1 MLFQPAIIALLLA
14 SALCVLALAA
24 SAPFA
29 LEVIRRW
36 DITSGSERQ
45 LQLER
50 RTYLFSTL
58 LSFVL
63 ALQLAA
69 VLLFVFNAEKMSG
82 MFVGAMCAVGT
93 LNVNAFGFPAL
104 NAKIA
109 VFFLAAMW
117 LAINHIDSRARDY
130 PLVRIKYALLLALAP
145 LLAASAWI
153 ELQYFLGLKAD
164 VITSCCGSLFSE
176 GSPTLAAEASALSPL
191 PAMWLFYGS
200 LGVAI
205 ALAAWHGYGGGRSSA
220 SVRPEPVEGQATST
234 GSGRAASTR
243 SGQAASTRSG
253 QAAST
258 RSGQASTALSLSGPG
273 WAERSS
279 GYALAAASALAF
291 AATIAGILSFI
302 SLYIYEHPNHHCPFC
317 ILKPEYGYQGY
328 WLYVP
333 LFAATAAGLA
343 VGAIQPFARIASLR
357 GIVPGFSR
365 TLAAIAANGF
375 ALTAAIAT
383 VMIWQS
389 RLILLEH

>member
-14 SALCVLALAA
+14 SALCVLALVA

-36 DITSGSERQ
+36 DIRSGSERQ

-58 LSFVL
+58 LTFVL

-130 PLVRIKYALLLALAP
+130 PLVRIKYALLLLLAP
-145 LLAASAWI
+145 LLVASGWV

-176 GSPTLAAEASALSPL
+176 GSPTLAAEASALAPL

-200 LGVAI
+200 LGAVI
-205 ALAAWHGYGGGRSSA
+205 GLAAWHGYGGGRSGWSA
-220 SVRPEPVEGQATST
+220 
-234 GSGRAASTR
+234 
-243 SGQAASTRSG
+243 
-253 QAAST
+253 
-258 RSGQASTALSLSGPG
+258 
-273 WAERSS
+273 
-279 GYALAAASALAF
+279 YALAAASAVGF
-291 AATIAGILSFI
+291 AATIAGILSFV
-302 SLYIYEHPNHHCPFC
+302 SLYIYEHPHHHCPFC

-333 LFAATAAGLA
+333 LFGATAAGLA
-343 VGAIQPFARIASLR
+343 AGAVQPFARIESLR
-357 GIVPGFSR
+357 EIVPGFSR
-365 TLAAIAANGF
+365 NLAAIAANGF
-375 ALTAAIAT
+375 VLTAVIAT
-383 VMIWQS
+383 AMIWQS

>member
-14 SALCVLALAA
+14 SALCVLALVA

-29 LEVIRRW
+29 LDVIRRW
-36 DITSGSERQ
+36 DIKSGSERQ
-45 LQLER
+45 LNMER

-58 LSFVL
+58 LTFVM
-63 ALQLAA
+63 ALQLGA

-117 LAINHIDSRARDY
+117 LSINHVDSQARDY

-145 LLAASAWI
+145 LLALSAWT
-153 ELQYFLGLKAD
+153 ELEYFLGLKAD

-176 GSPTLAAEASALSPL
+176 TGPTLASEASSLPPL
-191 PAMWLFYGS
+191 PALWLFYGS

-205 ALAAWHGYGGGRSSA
+205 ALASVHGYGGGR
-220 SVRPEPVEGQATST
+220 R
-234 GSGRAASTR
+234 
-243 SGQAASTRSG
+243 
-253 QAAST
+253 
-258 RSGQASTALSLSGPG
+258 G
-273 WAERSS
+273 W
-279 GYALAAASALAF
+279 LAYGVAIASALAF
-291 AATIAGILSFI
+291 VATIAGILSFV

-333 LFAATAAGLA
+333 LFGATAAGLA
-343 VGAIQPFARIASLR
+343 AGAVQPFAGRSSLR
-357 GIVPGFSR
+357 AVIPAFSR
-365 TLAAIAANGF
+365 HMASIAAYGF
-375 ALTAAIAT
+375 LLTAAIAT
-383 VMIWQS
+383 AMIWQS

>member
-29 LEVIRRW
+29 VEVIRRW
-36 DITSGSERQ
+36 DIRSGSERQ

-58 LSFVL
+58 LVFVL
-63 ALQLAA
+63 VLQLAA
-69 VLLFVFNAEKMSG
+69 VLLFVFNAEKMSA

-130 PLVRIKYALLLALAP
+130 PLVRTKYALLLVLAP
-145 LLAASAWI
+145 LLAGSAWL

-176 GSPTLAAEASALSPL
+176 GSPTLAAEASAMKPL
-191 PAMWLFYGS
+191 PAIWLFYGA
-200 LGVAI
+200 LGTSI
-205 ALAAWHGYGGGRSSA
+205 ALAAWLGWRGGR
-220 SVRPEPVEGQATST
+220 G
-234 GSGRAASTR
+234 
-243 SGQAASTRSG
+243 
-253 QAAST
+253 
-258 RSGQASTALSLSGPG
+258 ALP
-273 WAERSS
+273 A
-279 GYALAAASALAF
+279 YALAAASAVVF
-291 AATIAGILSFI
+291 AATVAGILAFV
-302 SLYIYEHPNHHCPFC
+302 SLYVYEHPNHHCPFC

-328 WLYVP
+328 LLYLP
-333 LFAATAAGLA
+333 LFVATAAGLA
-343 VGAIQPFARIASLR
+343 VGAVQPFARRESLR
-357 GIVPGFSR
+357 EIVPTFSR
-365 TLAAIAANGF
+365 NLAAIAANGF
-375 ALTAAIAT
+375 ALTAVIAT
-383 VMIWQS
+383 AMIWNS

>member
-14 SALCVLALAA
+14 SALCALALVA

-36 DITSGSERQ
+36 DIASGSERQ

-58 LSFVL
+58 LTFVL

-130 PLVRIKYALLLALAP
+130 PLVRIKYALLLLLAP
-145 LLAASAWI
+145 LLMASGWT

-176 GSPTLAAEASALSPL
+176 GSPTLAAEASSLAPV

-200 LGVAI
+200 LGTVI
-205 ALAAWHGYGGGRSSA
+205 ALAAWHGYRGGRGGVSA
-220 SVRPEPVEGQATST
+220 YPLAVASLATF
-234 GSGRAASTR
+234 G
-243 SGQAASTRSG
+243 
-253 QAAST
+253 
-258 RSGQASTALSLSGPG
+258 
-273 WAERSS
+273 
-279 GYALAAASALAF
+279 
-291 AATIAGILSFI
+291 ATVAGILSFV

-328 WLYVP
+328 WLYLP
-333 LFAATAAGLA
+333 LFVATAAGLA
-343 VGAIQPFARIASLR
+343 AGAVQPFARIESLR

-365 TLAAIAANGF
+365 LLAAIAANGF
-375 ALTAAIAT
+375 ALTAVIAT
-383 VMIWQS
+383 AMIWQS

>member
-1 MLFQPAIIALLLA
+1 
-14 SALCVLALAA
+14 
-24 SAPFA
+24 
-29 LEVIRRW
+29 
-36 DITSGSERQ
+36 
-45 LQLER
+45 
-50 RTYLFSTL
+50 
-58 LSFVL
+58 
-63 ALQLAA
+63 
-69 VLLFVFNAEKMSG
+69 

-130 PLVRIKYALLLALAP
+130 PLVRIKYALLLLLAP
-145 LLAASAWI
+145 LLVASGWV

-176 GSPTLAAEASALSPL
+176 GSPTLAAEASALPPR

-200 LGVAI
+200 LGAAI
-205 ALAAWHGYGGGRSSA
+205 AVAAWHGLAGGRGSA
-220 SVRPEPVEGQATST
+220 
-234 GSGRAASTR
+234 
-243 SGQAASTRSG
+243 
-253 QAAST
+253 
-258 RSGQASTALSLSGPG
+258 
-273 WAERSS
+273 
-279 GYALAAASALAF
+279 YALAAASAIGF
-291 AATIAGILSFI
+291 AASIAGILSFV

-328 WLYVP
+328 WLYLP
-333 LFAATAAGLA
+333 LFGATAAGLA

-357 GIVPGFSR
+357 EIVPGFSR
-365 TLAAIAANGF
+365 NLAAIAANGF

-383 VMIWQS
+383 AMIWQS

>member
-14 SALCVLALAA
+14 SALCVLALVA

-36 DITSGSERQ
+36 DIRSGSERQ

-58 LSFVL
+58 LTFVL

-104 NAKIA
+104 NAKIG

-117 LAINHIDSRARDY
+117 LAINHVDSRARDY
-130 PLVRIKYALLLALAP
+130 PLVRIKYALLLLLAP
-145 LLAASAWI
+145 LLIASGWI
-153 ELQYFLGLKAD
+153 ELQYFLGLRAD

-176 GSPTLAAEASALSPL
+176 GSPTLAAEASALAPL

-200 LGVAI
+200 LGANI
-205 ALAAWHGYGGGRSSA
+205 GLAAWHGYGRGRISA
-220 SVRPEPVEGQATST
+220 
-234 GSGRAASTR
+234 
-243 SGQAASTRSG
+243 
-253 QAAST
+253 
-258 RSGQASTALSLSGPG
+258 
-273 WAERSS
+273 
-279 GYALAAASALAF
+279 YALAAASAVGF
-291 AATIAGILSFI
+291 AATIAGILSFV
-302 SLYIYEHPNHHCPFC
+302 SLYIYEHPHHHCPFC

-343 VGAIQPFARIASLR
+343 AGAIQPFARIASLR
-357 GIVPGFSR
+357 EIVPGFSR

-375 ALTAAIAT
+375 ALTAVIAT
-383 VMIWQS
+383 AMIWQS

>member
-1 MLFQPAIIALLLA
+1 MIFQPAIIALLLA
-14 SALCVLALAA
+14 SALCVLGLVA

-36 DITSGSERQ
+36 DIRSGSERQ

-58 LSFVL
+58 LTFVL

-117 LAINHIDSRARDY
+117 LAINHVDSRARDY

-153 ELQYFLGLKAD
+153 ELQYFLGLRAD

-176 GSPTLAAEASALSPL
+176 GSPTLAAEASSLAPV

-200 LGVAI
+200 LGAAI
-205 ALAAWHGYGGGRSSA
+205 ALAAWHGYGGGRS
-220 SVRPEPVEGQATST
+220 RATAY
-234 GSGRAASTR
+234 G
-243 SGQAASTRSG
+243 
-253 QAAST
+253 
-258 RSGQASTALSLSGPG
+258 
-273 WAERSS
+273 
-279 GYALAAASALAF
+279 LAAASALAF
-291 AATIAGILSFI
+291 VATIAGILSFV
-302 SLYIYEHPNHHCPFC
+302 SLYIYEHPHHHCPFC
-317 ILKPEYGYQGY
+317 ILKSEYGYQGY

-333 LFAATAAGLA
+333 LFGATAAGLA
-343 VGAIQPFARIASLR
+343 AGAVQPFARIESLSE
-357 GIVPGFSR
+357 IVPGFSR
-365 TLAAIAANGF
+365 CLAAIAANGF

-383 VMIWQS
+383 AMIWQS

>member
-1 MLFQPAIIALLLA
+1 MIFQPAIIALLLA
-14 SALCVLALAA
+14 SAFCVLGLAA

-36 DITSGSERQ
+36 DIKSGSERQ

-58 LSFVL
+58 LTFVL
-63 ALQLAA
+63 GLQLAA
-69 VLLFVFNAEKMSG
+69 VLLFVFNAGKMSG

-93 LNVNAFGFPAL
+93 LNVNALGFPAR

-109 VFFLAAMW
+109 VFFLAAIW
-117 LAINHIDSRARDY
+117 LANNHVDCRARDY
-130 PLVRIKYALLLALAP
+130 PLVRMKYALLLALAP

-176 GSPTLAAEASALSPL
+176 GSPTLAAEASSLPPV

-200 LGVAI
+200 LGAAI
-205 ALAAWHGYGGGRSSA
+205 ALATWHGHGGTWVRRSVP
-220 SVRPEPVEGQATST
+220 VRPGLVEGQATST
-234 GSGRAASTR
+234 ST
-243 SGQAASTRSG
+243 
-253 QAAST
+253 
-258 RSGQASTALSLSGPG
+258 GQASISLSPNGAG
-273 WAERSS
+273 SAERWSA
-279 GYALAAASALAF
+279 YALAASSTLAF
-291 AATIAGILSFI
+291 AATIAGILSFV
-302 SLYIYEHPNHHCPFC
+302 SLYIYEHPHHHCPFC
-317 ILKPEYGYQGY
+317 VLKPEYGYQGY

-333 LFAATAAGLA
+333 LFGATAAGLA
-343 VGAIQPFARIASLR
+343 AGAVQPFARIESLR

-365 TLAAIAANGF
+365 RLAAIAANGF

-383 VMIWQS
+383 AMIWQS
-389 RLILLEH
+389 RLILLDH

>member
-14 SALCVLALAA
+14 SALCVLALVG

-29 LEVIRRW
+29 IEVIRRW
-36 DITSGSERQ
+36 DIRSGSERQ

-58 LSFVL
+58 LTLVL

-117 LAINHIDSRARDY
+117 LAINHVDSRARDY
-130 PLVRIKYALLLALAP
+130 PLVRIKYGLLLALAP
-145 LLAASAWI
+145 LLAGSAWA
-153 ELQYFLGLKAD
+153 ELQYFLDLKAD

-176 GSPTLAAEASALSPL
+176 GSPTIAAEASALPPI

-200 LGVAI
+200 LGAAVV
-205 ALAAWHGYGGGRSSA
+205 LAAVHGLGGGRQ
-220 SVRPEPVEGQATST
+220 R
-234 GSGRAASTR
+234 
-243 SGQAASTRSG
+243 
-253 QAAST
+253 
-258 RSGQASTALSLSGPG
+258 
-273 WAERSS
+273 WS
-279 GYALAAASALAF
+279 GYLLALASGVAF
-291 AATIAGILSFI
+291 VATIAGILAFV
-302 SLYIYEHPNHHCPFC
+302 SLYIYEHPHHHCPFC
-317 ILKPEYGYQGY
+317 ILKPEYNYQGY

-333 LFAATAAGLA
+333 LFGATAAGLA
-343 VGAIQPFARIASLR
+343 AGAVQPFARIASLR
-357 GIVPGFSR
+357 EVIPEFSR
-365 TLAAIAANGF
+365 RMAAIAANGF
-375 ALTAAIAT
+375 FLTAAIASF
-383 VMIWQS
+383 MIWQS
-389 RLILLEH
+389 RLILLE

>member
-14 SALCVLALAA
+14 SALCALALAA

-29 LEVIRRW
+29 MEVIRRW
-36 DITSGSERQ
+36 DIRSGSELQ
-45 LQLER
+45 LQMER

-58 LSFVL
+58 LTFVL

-69 VLLFVFNAEKMSG
+69 VLLFVFNAEKMSA

-130 PLVRIKYALLLALAP
+130 PLVRIKYALLLLLAP
-145 LLAASAWI
+145 LLVASGWI

-176 GSPTLAAEASALSPL
+176 GSPTLAAEASSLPPL
-191 PAMWLFYGS
+191 PAMWLFYAS
-200 LGVAI
+200 LGAAI
-205 ALAAWHGYGGGRSSA
+205 ALAAVHGYSGGEQRW
-220 SVRPEPVEGQATST
+220 
-234 GSGRAASTR
+234 AA
-243 SGQAASTRSG
+243 
-253 QAAST
+253 
-258 RSGQASTALSLSGPG
+258 
-273 WAERSS
+273 
-279 GYALAAASALAF
+279 YALTGASAAAF
-291 AATIAGILSFI
+291 AATIAGILSFV
-302 SLYIYEHPNHHCPFC
+302 SLYVYEHPNHHCPFC
-317 ILKPEYGYQGY
+317 ILKPEYDYQGY

-333 LFAATAAGLA
+333 MFGATAAGLA

-357 GIVPGFSR
+357 NIVPGFSR
-365 TLAAIAANGF
+365 RLAAIAANGF
-375 ALTAAIAT
+375 ALTAVIAT
-383 VMIWQS
+383 AMIWQS
-389 RLILLEH
+389 RLILLAH